1 MSNELFILSEMD
13 GGWWMVDEDGVFA
26 DLLSLWLEK
35 NMSVVLM
42 QKLNLLSLLSH
53 VFLFY

>member
-1 MSNELFILSEMD
+1 
-13 GGWWMVDEDGVFA
+13 MVDEDGVFA

-35 NMSVVLM
+35 KMSVVLM